1 MKVGSLEEIKVLEPM
16 KIGSLEEI
24 PVHEPMQAE
33 ELEVESLA
41 GRVIDPGVVLGTGHT
56 SVQPELCSGDLPGG
70 DGAGVGEGAGGL
82 TAGQALA
89 LPVREVA
96 QSRGPGRLLHPLD
109 YLK

>member
-41 GRVIDPGVVLGTGHT
+41 GRVIDPGVVLGAGHT
-56 SVQPELCSGDLPGG
+56 SVQPKIKSSLYE
-70 DGAGVGEGAGGL
+70 
-82 TAGQALA
+82 
-89 LPVREVA
+89 
-96 QSRGPGRLLHPLD
+96 
-109 YLK
+109 